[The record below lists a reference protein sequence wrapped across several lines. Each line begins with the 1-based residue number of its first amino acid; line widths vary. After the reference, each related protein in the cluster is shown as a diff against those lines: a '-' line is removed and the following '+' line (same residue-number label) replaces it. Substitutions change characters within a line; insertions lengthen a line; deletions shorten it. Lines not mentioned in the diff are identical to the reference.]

1 MWSYSTDMK
10 DTEKSILKDLPSHT
24 KNFIIIEETEITKLL
39 EPIKNKINEISLSKG
54 PTTLITS
61 ILEFF
66 YEKKR
71 KILSEEEIFSYIKS
85 KLDNN
90 KINVI
95 EKINQNDNNR
105 TIIGSI
111 NSNNYFSFID
121 LILSNNQY
129 FTKLIVNE
137 KEFIQ
142 LNNENIK
149 KSLNYFIK
157 ELEELNNIFI
167 CNKIITIE
175 IEEDNQNKNNQ
186 NNNKLN
192 SKTKIKH
199 NNDINFSNIH
209 NNHIIINTD
218 LFEKNELNEKQD
230 NKIVNNNIIKI
241 NQDITNEDNL
251 ELKSDVENK
260 KEIKNNKYISIKT
273 DLEIKNK
280 TKKKK
285 NNSLNKTFLKKK
297 KKPTNNKSITSIPYS
312 NNNYEIISNTQNQKN
327 STSCTNN
334 FSVLSMESLSFS
346 CIPGKK
352 EKYIL
357 EQIVNYI
364 TTKNKELL
372 SVFNVEKLKEREEKK
387 IRELNQEISQKSFE
401 IKIHEYIIQCWKNT
415 NINLDKK
422 LDNVDLIKNFN
433 EEIKKDYK
441 ILREEMDI
449 LYATHFILNKR
460 KADHE
465 INVEGIQKDFNNN
478 YNTCIEL
485 YKKIENH
492 IKVYLSCL
500 NSFNEFIKNVNI
512 IKLNI
517 KEKPSDKVNIN
528 DIFIY
533 KEEKKSIDNIIDCLN
548 VFKNLIKKHISKCL
562 INTPFESN
570 SDLI

>member
-157 ELEELNNIFI
+157 EFEELNNIFI